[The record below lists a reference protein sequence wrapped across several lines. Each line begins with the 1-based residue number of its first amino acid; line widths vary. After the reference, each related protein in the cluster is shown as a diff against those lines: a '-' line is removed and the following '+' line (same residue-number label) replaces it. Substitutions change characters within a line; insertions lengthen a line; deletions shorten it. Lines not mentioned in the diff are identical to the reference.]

1 MDVDKSLFLGTVVVK
16 NNRGQGASEQC
27 FNQIFNKAKAHGIKC
42 IAVHSDHHELVRWT
56 CRYHPDS
63 CRQCQEYGVCMR
75 EVHFRV
81 IQCSSNINKR
91 VGRETTVNRRI
102 VGWIL
107 SGGGVNHYPTW
118 VCHMASH
125 GQAYWRG
132 KDRIKPLQR
141 HSQFHGQGKTKSS
154 KTES

>member
-1 MDVDKSLFLGTVVVK
+1 MWTKACSWVRSLWKTTEGKEHLNNASTRSSTRPKLMESNVLRWSWTTTNLYAGPAHIIRTAADNVRNTVCVCG
-16 NNRGQGASEQC
+16 RC
-27 FNQIFNKAKAHGIKC
+27 IFGS
-42 IAVHSDHHELVRWT
+42 V
-56 CRYHPDS
+56 
-63 CRQCQEYGVCMR
+63 
-75 EVHFRV
+75 
-81 IQCSSNINKR
+81 QCSSNINKR